1 MNQKFNLTVP
11 IAIRRGA
18 ANLRLPAIGHGTVLF
33 RILRAAS
40 RKLRITLRF
49 FTPRITPH
57 KNTSRPPD
65 KIAAAPENSSKNI
78 DVDSLDPGGRWL
90 EL

>member
-1 MNQKFNLTVP
+1 MNQKSNLTVP

-18 ANLRLPAIGHGTVLF
+18 ANLRLPAIGHGTVFF

-40 RKLRITLRF
+40 RKLRITLLF
-49 FTPRITPH
+49 FTPRIPPQED
-57 KNTSRPPD
+57 TSRPPE
-65 KIAAAPENSSKNI
+65 KIATVPENFSKNI
-78 DVDSLDPGGRWL
+78 DVDSLYVGGRWL

>member
-49 FTPRITPH
+49 FTPRIPPH
-57 KNTSRPPD
+57 ENTSRPPD
-65 KIAAAPENSSKNI
+65 KIATAPENSSKNI
-78 DVDSLDPGGRWL
+78 DVDSLDSGGRWL

>member
-49 FTPRITPH
+49 FTPRIPPQED
-57 KNTSRPPD
+57 TSRPPE
-65 KIAAAPENSSKNI
+65 KIATVPENFSKNI
-78 DVDSLDPGGRWL
+78 DVDSLYVGGRWL